1 MNKMPSMKVNKCK
14 PGKTEGKDNFDS
26 FKMRQ
31 TPRRAR
37 KYVFFE
43 VASGKIVFEYGGV
56 KIPS

>member
-1 MNKMPSMKVNKCK
+1 MPSMKVNKCK